1 MKLDAKTVLITGSTD
16 GVGRR
21 VAERLAGMGACVL
34 VHGRDQAR
42 GEQLVADI
50 RKAGNDKATFYRADL
65 SELAQ
70 VRALAGTVAKEHSRL
85 DVLINNAGLG
95 SGPRP
100 EREVSADGH
109 ELRFAVNYL
118 AGFLLTLLLLP
129 KLRESAP
136 SRIVNVA
143 SAGQRALDLDDLML
157 TSNYSGG
164 RAYTQSKLAQILF
177 TIELAHKL
185 EGSGV
190 TVTALH
196 PSTYMATTMVRQ
208 MNISP
213 ISTVDQGADAII
225 NLAVSPAL
233 EGVTGRYYNR
243 LTEARA
249 DPQAHDANARKRL
262 WDSSMKL
269 AGLTAEG

>member
-1 MKLDAKTVLITGSTD
+1 VELSDKTILITGSTD

-21 VAERLAGMGACVL
+21 TAERLATTGARVL
-34 VHGRDQAR
+34 VHGRDRSR
-42 GEQLVADI
+42 GERLVADI
-50 RKAGNDKATFYRADL
+50 RAAGNVRAKFYQADL
-65 SELAQ
+65 SEMAQ
-70 VRALAGTVAKEHSRL
+70 VRALADAVASEHARL

-95 SGPRP
+95 SGPRA

-118 AGFLLTLLLLP
+118 AGFLLTMLLLP
-129 KLRESAP
+129 KLRASAP

-157 TSNYSGG
+157 TKNYSGG

-177 TIELAHKL
+177 TIELAGEL

-225 NLAVSPAL
+225 DLAIAPAL
-233 EGVTGRYYNR
+233 EGVTGRYFNR

-249 DPQAHDANARKRL
+249 DPQAYDADARKRL
-262 WDSSMKL
+262 WALSMKL
-269 AGLTAEG
+269 AGLAGS